1 MNCIL
6 PSLVCIQHW
15 SVPEQHISWQLLSFR
30 TKAGALENVFVSL
43 RKATRLCYSKHSG
56 RCCIMLWQFPLWHF
70 MSNFLLLKAFGYP
83 NLNRGINCFQ
93 EMFWNLC
100 LWCCFKCANLMDIIF
115 VWWWQVIVNMSRIQW
130 RGLALN
136 LPIKLKDFNKMLS
149 INAAVREMLHSHP
162 KIYLENENPHCNVS
176 QVGPASF
183 ELAITCD
190 LKPMV
195 TRCQLRIPLFK
206 APQTMQ

>member
-1 MNCIL
+1 MLHYVVTVSTLTLYGEVFYCSRL
-6 PSLVCIQHW
+6 LVTQTWTEESIVSRRCFEIFA
-15 SVPEQHISWQLLSFR
+15 SGVVS
-30 TKAGALENVFVSL
+30 NVL
-43 RKATRLCYSKHSG
+43 TWWTL
-56 RCCIMLWQFPLWHF
+56 
-70 MSNFLLLKAFGYP
+70 
-83 NLNRGINCFQ
+83 
-93 EMFWNLC
+93 
-100 LWCCFKCANLMDIIF
+100 IF

-195 TRCQLRIPLFK
+195 THCQLGIPFFK

>member
-1 MNCIL
+1 
-6 PSLVCIQHW
+6 
-15 SVPEQHISWQLLSFR
+15 
-30 TKAGALENVFVSL
+30 
-43 RKATRLCYSKHSG
+43 
-56 RCCIMLWQFPLWHF
+56 
-70 MSNFLLLKAFGYP
+70 
-83 NLNRGINCFQ
+83 
-93 EMFWNLC
+93 
-100 LWCCFKCANLMDIIF
+100 
-115 VWWWQVIVNMSRIQW
+115 VNMSRIQW

-162 KIYLENENPHCNVS
+162 KIYLENENPRCNVS

-195 TRCQLRIPLFK
+195 THCQLRIPFFK
-206 APQTMQ
+206 ALQTRQ